1 MQPGKPM
8 RAPFLPPLI
17 ALALVPVGAFA
28 QTPPAQDA
36 TQRSLQ
42 ERAAQERGLSL
53 RLDDRP
59 PPPRPMAPDEIRR
72 NITLPTP
79 GTEILRREPPPLIA
93 PTPRVAAPGPAVP
106 SSQQLLDE
114 SQRRRQLELQTQ
126 LPPPNTPTPDPAQG
140 VIRQQQQQTQQLQ
153 FEREQRAGSLGSE
166 IMRESD
172 RALRR

>member
-1 MQPGKPM
+1 MSILKKLL
-8 RAPFLPPLI
+8 ACS
-17 ALALVPVGAFA
+17 ALVLAV
-28 QTPPAQDA
+28 
-36 TQRSLQ
+36 S
-42 ERAAQERGLSL
+42 AAQAQPLPAYDLLLRGG
-53 RLDDRP
+53 RVIDAKNNIDAVMDVAIKDGRIAKV
-59 PPPRPMAPDEIRR
+59 APDEIRR

-79 GTEILRREPPPLIA
+79 GTESLRREPPPLIA